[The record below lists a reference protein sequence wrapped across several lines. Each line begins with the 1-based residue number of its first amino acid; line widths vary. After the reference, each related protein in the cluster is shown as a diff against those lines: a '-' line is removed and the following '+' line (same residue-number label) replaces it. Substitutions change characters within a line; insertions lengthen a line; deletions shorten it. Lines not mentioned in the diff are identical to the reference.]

1 MNRFVR
7 LNFYVGLVKDADITE
22 LLYNQDTSVAI
33 VKKLKDMHYTMK
45 NILVSYFD
53 DQYLYI
59 PTIEGVLLDELQTR
73 EF

>member
-1 MNRFVR
+1 
-7 LNFYVGLVKDADITE
+7 
-22 LLYNQDTSVAI
+22 
-33 VKKLKDMHYTMK
+33 MHYTMK